1 MKQLPKRLRTFRD
14 YADELGTREIFID
27 MKRPHPKMTGIRPD
41 GIRIKL
47 TLAHTPSDW
56 RADRNAFAKLRRL
69 VLGVE
74 PPIGG
79 VAP

>member
-1 MKQLPKRLRTFRD
+1 MKQLPKRLRALRD
-14 YADELGTREIFID
+14 HAHEMGTREILID
-27 MKRPHPKMTGIRPD
+27 MNRPHPKMTGIRPD

-47 TLAHTPSDW
+47 TLANTPSDW
-56 RADRNAFAKLRRL
+56 RSDRNALAKLRRL